1 MAQCFKLGLSIAM
14 LLTVRQGNQLIGGV
28 SKNGRGLI
36 VAMWKKYKRGM
47 VYFYL
52 NLPSCAKMAA
62 FL

>member
-1 MAQCFKLGLSIAM
+1 M
-14 LLTVRQGNQLIGGV
+14 LLTVRQCNQLIGGV